1 MTFDFQGRV
10 ALVTGASAGIG
21 AAVARGFAQAGAA
34 VLLSDID
41 DARGEALARELRDS
55 GAQAEHLR
63 CDVAD
68 PDQVASLFSG
78 LRDRF
83 GRLDFL
89 VNNAGIEGAPART
102 ETCTLENWTRTL
114 AINLSGTWYAMRHG
128 IPLLEETGGGVI
140 VNMSS
145 IAGLKGLDGIPAYVA
160 SKHGVVG
167 LTKTAALETA
177 TRGIRVHAIC
187 PAAIDTEMIQRF
199 SGGDAEALA
208 GMHAMQ
214 PVGRMG
220 TPREVADATLFL
232 CDDRSAFLT
241 GVIFPV
247 DGGVMAG
254 G

>member
-1 MTFDFQGRV
+1 MRYSFEGRV

-21 AAVARGFAQAGAA
+21 AAVARGFARAGAS

-41 DARGEALARELRDS
+41 DTRGEALASELREA
-55 GAQAEHLR
+55 GAQARYRR
-63 CDVAD
+63 CDVSNRD
-68 PDQVASLFSG
+68 EVAALFNFA
-78 LRDRF
+78 REAF

-89 VNNAGIEGAPART
+89 INNAGIEGTPART
-102 ETCTLENWTRTL
+102 EHCTFENWDRTL
-114 AINLSGTWYAMRHG
+114 AINLSGSWYAMRHA
-128 IPLLEETGGGVI
+128 IPFLEETGGGAIINV
-140 VNMSS
+140 SS

-160 SKHGVVG
+160 SKHGLVG

-177 TRGIRVHAIC
+177 QRGIRVHAIC

-199 SGGDAEALA
+199 SGGDPEALA
-208 GMHAMQ
+208 GMNAMQ
-214 PVGRMG
+214 PIGRMG
-220 TPREVADATLFL
+220 TPEEVADATLFL
-232 CDDRSAFLT
+232 CDDRSSFLT